1 MLVMEEDVV
10 VVEVVHDVAYQML
23 YMCSV
28 TLQEI
33 QVRETASSWR
43 ESTLSLSCISG

>member
-10 VVEVVHDVAYQML
+10 VVEVVMML
-23 YMCSV
+23 LTIMCSI

-33 QVRETASSWR
+33 QVRETGR
-43 ESTLSLSCISG
+43 